1 MQRHRLAAKKSTVLR
16 KWKDDPRMTHVQ
28 TMLQSVQVRTVQ
40 PLEELLQE
48 SKLSPQSC
56 VNKQSD
62 VCLRTQ
68 DGPPL
73 TSDFANENNS
83 HSFLASMCCGLG
95 TSVTFQQK
103 CLREDNEESRPSSG
117 YFTYSQKK
125 QFLRKTEKRL
135 EDSSSSSD
143 SQKLILLKDSP
154 SCAQGSEGESES
166 CHPDSLEVKMTL
178 PSSEALAQD
187 CDGNRVSASD
197 SLEFMST
204 LSTCNSSPPSS
215 QTRQDLGR
223 TEPAHV
229 QLEEPHRLS
238 LQALLRKSQAY
249 RRSQRVLRNQAKQMK
264 SQEMT
269 QDQQGDEG
277 VEQSLSDKENNGSPA
292 RRSPPQW
299 RSQGATKDRRGAD
312 RTNTP
317 KTKVLLGTS
326 LGADRMVQAVRYHY
340 RPPAVLSTLTNVGEG
355 GMSDVLVTHSQ
366 NMDHLESSLSGLK
379 VVLSDLQSKLAEDIK
394 PGGLLATGHIKKGD
408 LQDDTLREFPRGE
421 DTEPEPSLS
430 LCGLGTKAVKTQE
443 SSGTNPLSRSHMM
456 HHIPS
461 DGSSALTH
469 SCTLPEETS
478 MHTPNTRFHRQPIAQ
493 PVYDINAPA
502 GLWFLQGSESLLTSK
517 HLTPEDGAEGHRGV
531 DKVTRRL
538 LMPTAEHTQEEREG
552 THGGAESG
560 FRLDPGTTRAC
571 SYEGRGAQRD
581 EMLGVLHDVRHVQ
594 SACLLPDHCCPLLA
608 AAVKGFLT
616 RRLLRTERM
625 EQLVRTFHDTRQF
638 LQAFQEQSPTEDICS
653 REDVLLQQRVA
664 LQMCSARYKV
674 YDTFFNLSI
683 MEQMQLITWD
693 RGVARQRH
701 LSQGDLLHP
710 RGQSYLSA
718 ATQKSLQRRER

>member
-1 MQRHRLAAKKSTVLR
+1 
-16 KWKDDPRMTHVQ
+16 
-28 TMLQSVQVRTVQ
+28 
-40 PLEELLQE
+40 
-48 SKLSPQSC
+48 
-56 VNKQSD
+56 
-62 VCLRTQ
+62 
-68 DGPPL
+68 
-73 TSDFANENNS
+73 
-83 HSFLASMCCGLG
+83 
-95 TSVTFQQK
+95 
-103 CLREDNEESRPSSG
+103 
-117 YFTYSQKK
+117 
-125 QFLRKTEKRL
+125 
-135 EDSSSSSD
+135 
-143 SQKLILLKDSP
+143 
-154 SCAQGSEGESES
+154 
-166 CHPDSLEVKMTL
+166 
-178 PSSEALAQD
+178 
-187 CDGNRVSASD
+187 
-197 SLEFMST
+197 
-204 LSTCNSSPPSS
+204 
-215 QTRQDLGR
+215 
-223 TEPAHV
+223 
-229 QLEEPHRLS
+229 
-238 LQALLRKSQAY
+238 
-249 RRSQRVLRNQAKQMK
+249 
-264 SQEMT
+264 MT

-277 VEQSLSDKENNGSPA
+277 VEQSLSDKENNGFPRQEVLTAGGRKRRSHMLWEKDRISQRVEVLFKELSIGKTASESTRVSTRMLSAAAQVSRNLQGPDSRPEPSRTIFKGPKKHLSVPA
-292 RRSPPQW
+292 SKLCRSPPQW

-478 MHTPNTRFHRQPIAQ
+478 MHTPTHGSTVNPSLNQL
-493 PVYDINAPA
+493 YDINAPA

-571 SYEGRGAQRD
+571 SYEGRGAQ
-581 EMLGVLHDVRHVQ
+581 G
-594 SACLLPDHCCPLLA
+594 
-608 AAVKGFLT
+608 
-616 RRLLRTERM
+616 
-625 EQLVRTFHDTRQF
+625 
-638 LQAFQEQSPTEDICS
+638 
-653 REDVLLQQRVA
+653 
-664 LQMCSARYKV
+664 
-674 YDTFFNLSI
+674 
-683 MEQMQLITWD
+683 
-693 RGVARQRH
+693 
-701 LSQGDLLHP
+701 
-710 RGQSYLSA
+710 
-718 ATQKSLQRRER
+718 